1 MTSTSKYAND
11 QGYGLGAQAVA
22 LAARYI
28 GVPYVWGGESPQG
41 FDCSGLVQF
50 VYGLTGVKLPRTA
63 AEQAK
68 IGITVPYSE
77 AQPGDLL
84 IYSYSSADDH
94 VGIYAGGGQQ
104 IDAPRPGRTV
114 EQAAVDV
121 KHLTSV
127 VRPFGSSSSAASSAA
142 GQAGFLDPLSGL
154 TGGGIDAAASYLT
167 KLALTSSFVIGGI
180 VLVALGLWRGTK
192 TPDGT

>member
-1 MTSTSKYAND
+1 MASQYTNN

-28 GVPYVWGGESPQG
+28 GVPYVWGGTTPNG

-50 VYGLTGVKLPRTA
+50 VYKNLGLKLPRTA
-63 AEQAK
+63 EEQAK
-68 IGITVPYSE
+68 IGITVPYSQ

-84 IYSYSSADDH
+84 LYDYSTPNDH
-94 VGIYAGGGQQ
+94 VGIYAGNGRQ

-114 EQAAVDV
+114 ENAAVDV

-127 VRPFGSSSSAASSAA
+127 VRPFGNGSSSSSSSSPGTAE
-142 GQAGFLDPLSGL
+142 QAGLGDL
-154 TGGGIDAAASYLT
+154 TGGLADATVSYLT
-167 KLALTSSFVIGGI
+167 KIAMTVTFVAAGGA
-180 VLVALGLWRGTK
+180 LVALGLWRGTK
-192 TPDGT
+192 TT

>member
-1 MTSTSKYAND
+1 MASQYTND

-28 GVPYVWGGESPQG
+28 GVPYVWGGTSPNG

-50 VYGLTGVKLPRTA
+50 VYNLAGVKLPRTA

-68 IGITVPYSE
+68 VGITVPYSQ

-84 IYSYSSADDH
+84 LYSYSSTNDH
-94 VGIYAGGGQQ
+94 VGIFAGNGRQ

-114 EQAAVDV
+114 ENAPVDTA
-121 KHLTSV
+121 HLTSV
-127 VRPFGSSSSAASSAA
+127 VRPFGNSTSSPGTAE
-142 GQAGFLDPLSGL
+142 QAGLGDL
-154 TGGGIDAAASYLT
+154 TGGLADATVSYLT
-167 KLALTSSFVIGGI
+167 KIAMTVTFVAAGGA
-180 VLVALGLWRGTK
+180 LVALGLWRGTK
-192 TPDGT
+192 TT